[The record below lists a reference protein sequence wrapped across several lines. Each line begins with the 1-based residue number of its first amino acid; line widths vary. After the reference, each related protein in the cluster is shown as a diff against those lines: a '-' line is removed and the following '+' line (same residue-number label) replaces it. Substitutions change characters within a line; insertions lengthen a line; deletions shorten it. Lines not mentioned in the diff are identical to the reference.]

1 MIFLFARFR
10 ARKEDKVSKIG
21 LIIGR
26 EYTTRVRKRAFIVL
40 TILVPLLVVSLIFL
54 AIWLSLEETKHVKVL
69 VADPR
74 NLCEGEI
81 FISANEKNPPATF
94 YFYEDFVD
102 STAFADNADFQ
113 EYDVL
118 IALNPTVIT
127 NKTIHGVY
135 REEPSSDAKDYIRD
149 KLELKLEEYFAR
161 DKGLSLETYREIRQ
175 RMNFELKSFDDS
187 EQRQIRDM
195 AQMVGLMFSVFIFI
209 FITVYAAQVMRGV
222 IEEKTSRVVEIIV
235 SSVKPFELMMGKIIA
250 VGLVGLTQFLIWVF
264 LITVLVIGLQNFV
277 FKDILTP
284 ENWQGI
290 NDQAVAMNQISTTM
304 ETAEMQ
310 SMWAKVLFQY
320 VNWPLLVT
328 MFLIYFIGGYLLY
341 GSLFAMIGSAV
352 DSETDT
358 QQLML
363 PVMIPLMFTYVVSVM
378 IQGNSDGATAVW
390 LSQIPFSS
398 PIIMLQRIAAGSVA
412 VWELIISLLLLTATF
427 IGTTY
432 LAGKI
437 YRVGILMY
445 GKKSS
450 WKELFKWM
458 RQA

>member
-1 MIFLFARFR
+1 M
-10 ARKEDKVSKIG
+10 SKIG
-21 LIIGR
+21 LIIAR
-26 EYTTRVRKRAFIVL
+26 EYTTRVKKRAFIVL
-40 TILVPLLVVSLIFL
+40 TILVPLLVVGLMFL
-54 AIWLSLEETKHVKVL
+54 AIWLSLEEKKHINVL

-74 NLCEGEI
+74 NLCGEQI
-81 FISANEKNPPATF
+81 FVGADEKNPPATF
-94 YFYEDFVD
+94 YFYAGDLEKAEFLQRQDMD
-102 STAFADNADFQ
+102 K
-113 EYDVL
+113 YDVL
-118 IALNPTVIT
+118 IGLGPNVIT
-127 NKTIHGVY
+127 NKKIGGYY
-135 REEPSSDAKDYIRD
+135 REEPSADAKDYIQD
-149 KLELKLEEYFAR
+149 KLELRLEEYFAM
-161 DKGLSLETYREIRQ
+161 DKGISLEEYRSIRQ
-175 RMNFELKSFDDS
+175 RMDFELESFDNS
-187 EQRQIRDM
+187 EEKEIRDK
-195 AQMVGLMFSVFIFI
+195 AQMIGLVFSVFIFI

-250 VGLVGLTQFLIWVF
+250 VGLVGLTQFLIWVT
-264 LITVLVIGLQNFV
+264 LIVVLVIGLQTFV

-290 NDQAVAMNQISTTM
+290 NDQAVAINQISTGM
-304 ETAEMQ
+304 ETADMQ
-310 SMWAKVLFQY
+310 SMWAKVLFHY
-320 VNWPLLVT
+320 VNWPLLT
-328 MFLIYFIGGYLLY
+328 IMFLIYFIGGYLLY

-363 PVMIPLMFTYVVSVM
+363 PVMLPLMFTYVVSVM

-390 LSQIPFSS
+390 LSHIPFSS

-412 VWELIISLLLLTATF
+412 PWELILSLVILTITF
-427 IGTTY
+427 ITTTY
-432 LAGKI
+432 LAAKI

-445 GKKSS
+445 GKKST